1 MWDYD
6 GLIGKASVYFERAE
20 SVNQADDD
28 AFAVWLLLGLEFLLR
43 APLAKVNP
51 MLLADPNGD
60 SLLYAA
66 GFQGSDAKEP
76 KSIQATTVIARLRRI
91 IEDFTADREN
101 DATILTAL
109 RNREL
114 HTSEAVLES
123 IDIALWLPRF
133 TRVAEVI
140 CVHLGLDAT
149 EFVGEEV
156 MKQGRA
162 LVDAE
167 DKRLAHEVTTRIAA
181 AKVFAEKLTETE
193 VHQRWMAALASRAY
207 PAVVV
212 HCPACG
218 LEVAMDLEPIRTTNE
233 HLSDGEIL
241 RDVISVAR
249 GLQCPVCG
257 LALTNTAEISAAGL
271 PQQHTRT
278 ETESFEDR
286 FLSLYEPD
294 DYGND

>member
-6 GLIGKASVYFERAE
+6 GLIGKARIYFERAE
-20 SVNQADDD
+20 SVGEADDD

-60 SLLYAA
+60 ALLHAA
-66 GFQGSDAKEP
+66 GFPGSDAKEP
-76 KSIQATTVIARLRRI
+76 KSIQATTVISRLRRI
-91 IEDFTADREN
+91 IETFTTDRED
-101 DATILTAL
+101 DATILAAL

-114 HTSEAVLES
+114 HTSEAVLAS

-140 CVHLGLDAT
+140 CAHLDLDPT
-149 EFVGEEV
+149 DVVGEEV
-156 MKQGRA
+156 MAQGRA

-167 DKRLAHEVTTRIAA
+167 DKKLAHEVATRIAA
-181 AKVFAEKLTETE
+181 ARAFAKNLSDAE
-193 VHQRWMAALASRAY
+193 VHHRWETARVSRAY

-212 HCPACG
+212 DCPACG
-218 LEVAMDLEPIRTTNE
+218 LDVTMDLESIRTTNE
-233 HLSDGEIL
+233 RLSDGEIL
-241 RDVISVAR
+241 RDIISVAR
-249 GLQCPVCG
+249 GLRCPVCS
-257 LALTNTAEISAAGL
+257 LALTSTAEVSAAGL